1 VRRRDKEITDPRAIL
16 DVLLRGDVLR
26 LAMIDEHGA
35 PYLVPLSYVARPGE
49 PASPLSGL
57 TLLLHSALEG
67 KKIAALRRD
76 PRVCF
81 EVAVDVAIVPAAQA
95 RNATMRFRSVIGTG
109 RASFLA
115 DPGARLRALQAIA
128 DRYVPGAP
136 VGADDADRV
145 AIIEVAVESLS
156 CKASPAPG
164 R

>member
-1 VRRRDKEITDPRAIL
+1 VRRRDKEITDPQAIL
-16 DVLLRGDVLR
+16 DVLLRGEVLH
-26 LAMIDEHGA
+26 LAMIDEDGA
-35 PYLVPLSYVARPGE
+35 PYLVPLSYAARPGE
-49 PASPLSGL
+49 PGSPLTGL
-57 TLLLHSALEG
+57 TLLVHSALEG

-81 EVAVDVAIVPAAQA
+81 EVTVDVAIVPAEQA

-109 RASFLA
+109 RAAFLVER
-115 DPGARLRALQAIA
+115 GARLRALRAIA

-136 VGADDADRV
+136 VGAEDADRV
-145 AIIEVAVESLS
+145 AIIEIAVESLS